1 MNLDDLLIKYPLEG
15 VTTEKFAE
23 LLGKSKN
30 AIDMMVKADKLPFI
44 EFQDPEKPDAR
55 TEKLICIEEFNKG
68 IRKAFSRKPKAQR
81 DAWLMWLGLGA

>member
-30 AIDMMVKADKLPFI
+30 AVDMMVKAHKIPFI
-44 EFQDPEKPDAR
+44 EIQDPEKPGAR

-68 IRKAFSRKPKAQR
+68 IRLAFSKPKAQR
-81 DAWLMWLGLGA
+81 DAWLMWLGL

>member
-30 AIDMMVKADKLPFI
+30 AVDMMVKAHKIPFI
-44 EFQDPEKPDAR
+44 EIQDPEKPGAR

-68 IRKAFSRKPKAQR
+68 IRLAFSKKPKAQR
-81 DAWLMWLGLGA
+81 DAWLMWLGL

>member
-15 VTTEKFAE
+15 VTPDKFAE
-23 LLGKSKN
+23 MLGKSKN
-30 AIDMMVKADKLPFI
+30 AVDMMVKADKLPFI

-68 IRKAFSRKPKAQR
+68 IRKAFSKKPKAQR
-81 DAWLMWLGLGA
+81 DAWLMWLGL

>member
-30 AIDMMVKADKLPFI
+30 AVDMMVKADKIPFI
-44 EFQDPEKPDAR
+44 EIQDQLPS
-55 TEKLICIEEFNKG
+55 KG
-68 IRKAFSRKPKAQR
+68 AQSIITVGI
-81 DAWLMWLGLGA
+81 AG